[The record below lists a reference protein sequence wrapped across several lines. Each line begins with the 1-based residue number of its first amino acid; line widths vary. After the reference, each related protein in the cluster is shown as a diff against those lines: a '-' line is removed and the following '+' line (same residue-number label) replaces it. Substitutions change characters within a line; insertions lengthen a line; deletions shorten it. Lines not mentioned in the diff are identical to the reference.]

1 MSKALLICNGENFP
15 ALLKRLAKEADLI
28 LAADAGADAALK
40 AGLIPNAVIGDLD
53 SASPRARR
61 TLKNVPFIQVAR
73 QDNTDFDKALHW
85 LARKKFTACAVAGA
99 AGKRLDFTVGN
110 LLAAFAYAKRM
121 DIVFHGDGWIMRP
134 LARGLKFT
142 ARPGARMSLLPLSA
156 CKGVT
161 LKGFKY
167 PLQNAHWKAGLTMGT
182 SNEVCAKHCE
192 VSFASGRLLM
202 YLED

>member
-15 ALLKRLAKEADLI
+15 ALLKRLAKEADFI

-61 TLKNVPFIQVAR
+61 TLKNVPFIHIAR

-85 LARKKFTACAVAGA
+85 LAERKFTACAVAGA
-99 AGKRLDFTVGN
+99 AGKRMDFTVGN
-110 LLAAFAYAKRM
+110 LLAAFTYAKCM
-121 DIVFHGDGWIMRP
+121 DIVFYGNAWTMRP
-134 LARGLKFT
+134 LVRGLKFT
-142 ARPGARMSLLPLSA
+142 ARPSARMSLLPLSA
-156 CKGVT
+156 CRGVT

-167 PLQNAHWKAGLTMGT
+167 PLQNAAWKAGQTTGT
-182 SNEVCAKHCE
+182 SNEVCAKRCE
-192 VSFASGRLLM
+192 ISFSSGKMLM